1 VAPIEWRSGS
11 EHERETVADRTRP
24 DGPGF
29 ELTRVFD
36 APRQRVW
43 REWTEPEAF
52 ADWYG
57 GPDADVPLDA
67 LSWQPKPDREWRATM
82 FFGPNRREIR
92 WRGTFLEVE
101 EPERLV
107 FTVTDTPEN
116 DRVDVVTVALE
127 DLGEGRTEMR
137 VEQRGWMEPE
147 QYEPAKR
154 GWGAFFDRMAERLA
168 T

>member
-1 VAPIEWRSGS
+1 MAPIEWARGSGDES
-11 EHERETVADRTRP
+11 GTVADRTRP

-36 APRQRVW
+36 APREQVW
-43 REWTEPEAF
+43 REWTTREAF

-57 GPDADVPLDA
+57 GPDAEVPLDTV
-67 LSWQPKPDREWRATM
+67 SWLPEPDREWRARM
-82 FFGPNRREIR
+82 FFGPSRREIN

-101 EPERLV
+101 EPERLI
-107 FTVTDTPEN
+107 FTVTDEPEN
-116 DRVDVVTVALE
+116 DQVDVVTVTLE
-127 DLGEGRTEMR
+127 DLGDGRTEMR

-154 GWGAFFDRMAERLA
+154 GWGTFFDRMAERLA
-168 T
+168 A

>member
-1 VAPIEWRSGS
+1 MAPIEWRRGSG
-11 EHERETVADRTRP
+11 HESGTVADRTRR

-36 APRQRVW
+36 APREQVW

-57 GPDADVPLDA
+57 GPQSEVPLDTV
-67 LSWQPKPDREWRATM
+67 SWQPEPDREWRATM
-82 FFGPNRREIR
+82 FSGPGRREIR
-92 WRGTFLEVE
+92 WRGNFLEVE
-101 EPERLV
+101 QPGRLV
-107 FTVTDTPEN
+107 FTVTDQPED
-116 DRVDVVTVALE
+116 DRVDIVTVTLE
-127 DLGEGRTEMR
+127 DLGDGRTEMR

-154 GWGAFFDRMAERLA
+154 GWGSFFDRMAERLA
-168 T
+168 A

>member
-1 VAPIEWRSGS
+1 MGPIEWTRGSG
-11 EHERETVADRTRP
+11 HESGTVADRTRP

-29 ELTRVFD
+29 ELTRVFE
-36 APRQRVW
+36 ASREAVW
-43 REWTEPEAF
+43 REWTEAEAF

-57 GPDADVPLDA
+57 GPQSEVPLDA
-67 LSWQPKPDREWRATM
+67 VSWQPEPDREWRATM
-82 FFGPNRREIR
+82 FAGPGRREIH

-107 FTVTDTPEN
+107 FTVTDQPED
-116 DRVDVVTVALE
+116 DRVDVVTVILE
-127 DLGEGRTEMR
+127 DLGDGRTEMR

-154 GWGAFFDRMAERLA
+154 GWGGFFDRMAERLA
-168 T
+168 A

>member
-1 VAPIEWRSGS
+1 M
-11 EHERETVADRTRP
+11 ADRTRP

-36 APRQRVW
+36 APREAVW

-57 GPDADVPLDA
+57 GRVSDVPVET
-67 LSWQPKPDREWRATM
+67 LSWRPEPDGEWRATM
-82 FFGPNRREIR
+82 FSGPDRREIQ

-107 FTVTDTPEN
+107 FTVTDEPEN
-116 DRVDVVTVALE
+116 DQVDVVTVTLK
-127 DLGEGRTEMR
+127 DLGGGRTEMR

-154 GWGAFFDRMAERLA
+154 GWGTFFDVMGERLA
-168 T
+168 S